1 MFSIMVRALAMLQE
15 SECFVQGCILVQ
27 GSQPKNSNTVYVKN
41 YTSPTNMVSVKNNYF
56 LVLQTIRGR

>member
-27 GSQPKNSNTVYVKN
+27 GCQPKKL
-41 YTSPTNMVSVKNNYF
+41 KHR
-56 LVLQTIRGR
+56 IREKLH